1 MRTKKIRTLVV
12 LNLLA
17 LALLFVSWQP
27 VSAQTTPAGLE
38 MQAQAAFEG
47 NFKYGEWLPI
57 WATLE
62 NTGTDTDAVLQ
73 AQINQSG
80 GNITFATRVSLPYSS
95 RKQVVLYVLPN
106 NFSREIEIQLV
117 SEDTLLAS
125 QVVEVSPIQTDHYVV
140 GIAAPEWGPLAQIS
154 SIHFE
159 RSPREI
165 VLTDLALDQIPD
177 QPASLNSFDVIILND
192 ADTSAF
198 SEAQQHSLE
207 NWVKNGGF
215 LVIGGGAGTEKTA
228 SGLPESLA
236 NFEVQQL
243 VETSDLQNL
252 EQLGGGEEI
261 LLSGPFL
268 VSQITRSSDGDSPAV
283 LHQWPVGKGTVSL
296 VSLSLTDAPFNAWS
310 GTPEFWKNLLAN
322 DAYFPF
328 WLPRDISQR
337 QMRSNSMSYPLS
349 NLPALDLPS
358 IKNLGVLLIVY
369 ILVIGPVNY
378 WTLKRRK
385 KLHLAWVTIPV
396 LTAVFAVGAFGLA
409 YAMRGNDIVTNK
421 LAIINLDQDGYAQ
434 INSYIGMFSP
444 AQESYEIDISGSLLL
459 SPTTSNYYDPW
470 SSYNPGSTIGETVF
484 MQGEPSKVVGL
495 EINQWSM
502 QSFMSENQTA
512 YFGQIV
518 SDLTLSGNQLT
529 GSIENRM
536 EQPLMDAAIVFGNS
550 VISLGDLAP
559 QESFA
564 VEAAITEQSP
574 EFYGGTLTYKI
585 LEAYYP
591 NINFEYQREYELRRS
606 ILDATF
612 QPFGF
617 WIGPAFEG
625 SAPAQGDNLSLPNV
639 YLVGWVEEVPPEIQ
653 INGKRATQ
661 NALGM
666 LTTHLPFQVASGE
679 YALPTT
685 LIEGRLTDQSSNNG
699 YCGSTSTSIFLD
711 YGSAEFE
718 FQIPPAMLDTEIDE
732 LLVRFQEE
740 ASQWNGGQINTTL
753 SIYDWDKDRW
763 SGISNLANGINGIDD
778 TDSYINQNG
787 IIKIKLEKDVAN
799 SGGCLLVLVGL
810 EGFKP

>member
-1 MRTKKIRTLVV
+1 MSAKKIRTLVV
-12 LNLLA
+12 LNLMA
-17 LALLFVSWQP
+17 IALLLVSWQP
-27 VSAQTTPAGLE
+27 ASAQTAPTGLE

-57 WATLE
+57 WVTLE
-62 NTGTDTDAVLQ
+62 NTGTDIDAVLQ

-106 NFSREIEIQLV
+106 NFSREIDVQLI

-125 QVVEVSPIQTDHYVV
+125 QVVEVSPIQTDHYLV
-140 GIAAPEWGPLAQIS
+140 GITAPEWGPLSQIS
-154 SIHFE
+154 SLHFE

-177 QPASLNSFDVIILND
+177 QQAGLNSFDVIILND
-192 ADTSAF
+192 SDTSTL
-198 SEAQQHSLE
+198 SEAQQQSLE
-207 NWVKNGGF
+207 TWVRNGGF
-215 LVIGGGAGTEKTA
+215 LVIGGGAGLEKTA
-228 SGLPESLA
+228 SGLPEALA
-236 NFEVQQL
+236 NFEVRRL
-243 VETSDLQNL
+243 VETSDLQSL
-252 EQLGGGEEI
+252 EQLGGGDEI
-261 LLSGPFL
+261 LLAGPFL
-268 VSQITRSSDGDSPAV
+268 VAEIDASAGEEGRSV

-310 GTPEFWKNLLAN
+310 GTPEFWNNLLAK

-328 WLPRDISQR
+328 WMPRDISQR

-369 ILVIGPVNY
+369 IVVIGPVNY

-385 KLHLAWVTIPV
+385 QLHLAWVTIPV
-396 LTAVFAVGAFGLA
+396 LTAVFAAGAFGLA

-421 LAIINLDQDGYAQ
+421 LAVINLDQDGYAQ
-434 INSYIGMFSP
+434 INSFIGMFSP
-444 AQESYEIDISGSLLL
+444 AQESYEVEVSGSPLL
-459 SPTTSNYYDPW
+459 SPALNGYYDPW

-536 EQPLMDAAIVFGNS
+536 EQPLLDAVIVFGNS
-550 VISLGDLAP
+550 VISLGDLPA
-559 QESFA
+559 QESIE
-564 VEAAITEQSP
+564 VNAAITEQTT

-625 SAPAQGDNLSLPNV
+625 SAAEQEDNLSLSNV
-639 YLVGWVEEVPPEIQ
+639 YLVGWVEQAPPEIQ

-661 NALGM
+661 NTLGM
-666 LTTHLPFQVASGE
+666 LTAHLPFQLASGA
-679 YALPTT
+679 YTLPTT
-685 LIEGRLTDQSSNNG
+685 LIEGRLTDQSTNSG

-711 YGSAEFE
+711 RGRAEFE
-718 FQIPPAMLDTEIDE
+718 FQIPPALLETEIDK
-732 LLVRFQEE
+732 LMVRFQEE
-740 ASQWNGGQINTTL
+740 ASQWNGGDITGTL
-753 SIYDWDKDRW
+753 SIYNWEKERW
-763 SGISNLANGINGIDD
+763 SGISNLTNGINSIDGSDALIDPSGIVR
-778 TDSYINQNG
+778 
-787 IIKIKLEKDVAN
+787 IKFERDAAN
-799 SGGCLLVLVGL
+799 TGGCVIVLVGL
-810 EGFKP
+810 EGAKP